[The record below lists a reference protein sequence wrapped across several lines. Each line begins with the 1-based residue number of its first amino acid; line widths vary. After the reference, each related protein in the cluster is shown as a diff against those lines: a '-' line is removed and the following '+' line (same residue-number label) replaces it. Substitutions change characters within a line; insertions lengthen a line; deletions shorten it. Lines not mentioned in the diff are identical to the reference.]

1 MQLHPPKLCTL
12 PLILVAAFIWVSCG
26 ESPERSPEIA
36 VEDQVQAVLLVQ
48 NMDFDPA
55 HKDSISGSYEQKS
68 SMEVPANLA
77 PQNKWVMFEGP
88 VLENDVVA
96 YRIYMDS
103 RHRYDIYAKSVSDL
117 VMDTVGWNYHDI
129 MDWGSDVLKVGSSL
143 GMGSP
148 ACWNG
153 DTLYTLSEADR
164 KQVEIVEDTE
174 TSATVRF
181 SFEGLRVGAHQFSL
195 QQDWSIQ
202 AGSPW
207 SKVCLSVIEGELP
220 EDLSFAT
227 GIVNHGL
234 ESRQISTASK
244 AMAYTWGK
252 QSFHE
257 ENLGMAVAIPGEEE
271 LTSLPVPD
279 SHAFLLPTSAEGTCY
294 EFMAAWERGP
304 AAVSTEEEFI
314 SLMKK

>member
-1 MQLHPPKLCTL
+1 MELHLPNLCTL
-12 PLILVAAFIWVSCG
+12 LLILSVFGWVSC
-26 ESPERSPEIA
+26 EEKPEKPQEA
-36 VEDQVQAVLLVQ
+36 VIEDQVQAVLLVQ
-48 NMDFDPA
+48 NTDFDPA
-55 HKDSISGSYEQKS
+55 HKDTITGSYEQRD

-129 MDWGSDVLKVGSSL
+129 MNWGSDVLKVGSSL

-148 ACWNG
+148 ACWYG
-153 DTLYTLSEADR
+153 DTLYTLSEADS
-164 KQVEIVEDTE
+164 KQVEILEDTE
-174 TSATVRF
+174 TSATIRF
-181 SFEGLRVGAHQFSL
+181 SFEGLTVGEHQFSL

-207 SKVCLSVIEGELP
+207 SKVCLSVTEGELP
-220 EDLSFAT
+220 EDLSFST

-234 ESRQISTASK
+234 ESQQISTAGK
-244 AMAYTWGK
+244 AIAYTWGK

-279 SHAFLLPTSAEGTCY
+279 SHAFLLPTSVEGSCY
-294 EFMAAWERGP
+294 EFMAAWGRGP
-304 AAVSTEEEFI
+304 AAVSTEEEFVTLI
-314 SLMKK
+314 KK